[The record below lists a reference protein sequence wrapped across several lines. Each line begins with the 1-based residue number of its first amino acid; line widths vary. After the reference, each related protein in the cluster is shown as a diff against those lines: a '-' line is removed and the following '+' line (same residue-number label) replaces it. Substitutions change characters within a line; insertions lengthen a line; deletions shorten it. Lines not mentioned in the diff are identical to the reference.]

1 MMETALWNGILYTI
15 SEIAED
21 YELENRIRAAKKE
34 LRCPDPNCANPI
46 LRYCH
51 GDQRNYFAHLDNCE
65 CNYKRYE
72 KDLTPLIRK
81 VKSIVYDVLRA
92 KGFNIKIDARITE
105 TEYAHLLIEL
115 SDEKRLAIE
124 FATPQITQKRVRKI
138 IDKYNRSDIELCWI
152 VVSNFQT
159 PLFENDTCFIKRHLL
174 NESINHDVI
183 ILDEDGVEIVQYKED
198 RASAR
203 VNSRTDIYREN
214 SEVSSLS
221 VENTAVTIGGFKERY
236 NKWWKERHAPPPPVI
251 PVKEVL
257 KESEKEVPLKSTP
270 TETKESPETI
280 ESIVLPK
287 PKLNLYPNAEK
298 LCPTCGL
305 PMEKKKNLIGKLFW
319 RCISDNRDHSV
330 PFAD

>member
-1 MMETALWNGILYTI
+1 METALWNGRLYTI
-15 SEIAED
+15 SEIADD

-34 LRCPDPNCANPI
+34 LLCPDPNCASPI

-51 GDQRNYFAHLDNCE
+51 GDQRNYFAHLHNCE

-81 VKSIVYDVLRA
+81 IKPIVYDVLKA
-92 KGFNIKIDARITE
+92 KEFNIKIDARITA
-105 TEYAHLLIEL
+105 TEYAHLLIEF
-115 SDEKRLAIE
+115 SDENRLAIE
-124 FATPQITQKRVRKI
+124 FATPQITQNRVRKI

-183 ILDEDGVEIVQYKED
+183 ILDEDGVEVVQYKED
-198 RASAR
+198 RACSR
-203 VNSRTDIYREN
+203 LNSEKDIYREYAK
-214 SEVSSLS
+214 VSSLTL
-221 VENTAVTIGGFKERY
+221 EDTAVTVGGFKERY
-236 NKWWKERHAPPPPVI
+236 DKWWKERHAPPLPVI
-251 PVKEVL
+251 AVKEVL
-257 KESEKEVPLKSTP
+257 KENEKEEISKSKR
-270 TETKESPETI
+270 TETKESSKTVEDT
-280 ESIVLPK
+280 VLPK
-287 PKLNLYPNAEK
+287 HILYRNAEK
-298 LCPTCGL
+298 LCPTCGR
-305 PMEKKKNLIGKLFW
+305 PMLKKMGIGQKMFW

>member
-1 MMETALWNGILYTI
+1 METALWNGRLYTI
-15 SEIAED
+15 SEIADD

-34 LRCPDPNCANPI
+34 LLCPDPNCASPI

-51 GDQRNYFAHLDNCE
+51 GDQRNYFAHLHNCE

-81 VKSIVYDVLRA
+81 IKPIVYDVLKA
-92 KGFNIKIDARITE
+92 KGFNIKIDARITA
-105 TEYAHLLIEL
+105 TEYTHLLIEF

-124 FATPQITQKRVRKI
+124 FATPQITQNRVRKI

-198 RASAR
+198 RSSAR
-203 VNSRTDIYREN
+203 LNSEKDIY
-214 SEVSSLS
+214 SEYAKVSSLTL
-221 VENTAVTIGGFKERY
+221 EDTAVTVGGFKERY
-236 NKWWKERHAPPPPVI
+236 HRWWKERHAPPPPVI
-251 PVKEVL
+251 PVEEVL
-257 KESEKEVPLKSTP
+257 KERKKEISLKSISK
-270 TETKESPETI
+270 ETKQSPETQQLV
-280 ESIVLPK
+280 SRSHYFRFS
-287 PKLNLYPNAEK
+287 YP
-298 LCPTCGL
+298 
-305 PMEKKKNLIGKLFW
+305 
-319 RCISDNRDHSV
+319 
-330 PFAD
+330 